1 MRQFIAFI
9 KKEFYHIFRD
19 RRTMLILLG
28 MPVVQ
33 IILFGFA
40 ISTEVKNVRL
50 AVLDPSNDVVTRK
63 IIDRLDASEYFTVT
77 ARFHSPQEMEAAF
90 LKNEVDMAIVFSE
103 RFADDL
109 YTGDARVQLI
119 VDATDP
125 NMSTSQVNY
134 ATGIVSMVGQEMIPP
149 NMSAARLTPDIKLL
163 YNPQMKS
170 AYNFVPGVMGLI
182 LMLICAMMTS
192 ISIVREKETGTM
204 EVLLVSPVKPLFI
217 ILAKAVPY
225 FVLSFVNLI
234 TILLLSVFVLDVPVV
249 GSLFWLITV
258 SLLFI
263 FVSLAL
269 GLLISS
275 VTRTQVA
282 AMLVSGLMLMMPT
295 MLLSGMIFPI
305 ESMPVILQWIW
316 AVNLEIKNIQL
327 NIVDNDHS
335 AISQRLV
342 NKIAAS
348 TYFRLVEVPA
358 SYEEGLRNIEI
369 GTADIVM
376 EIPRHLERDWMNG
389 EDTHILIAANAVNG
403 TKGGLGSS
411 YLSSIINDYAA
422 ELRSEYPATATVSGA
437 FPSIGIDTQG
447 LFNPNLN
454 YKLYMIPALMVMLLT
469 LICGFLPALNIVSEK
484 EVGTIEQINV
494 TPVPKFI
501 FILAKLL
508 PYWLIGFVVLTVC
521 FILAWLIY
529 GIVPVGHFLLIYFF
543 AVLFVLVMS
552 GFGLVISN
560 YSATMQ
566 QSMFVMWFCLLV
578 VILMSGLFTPIS
590 SMPEWAQLITR
601 LNPLRYFMEVMR
613 MVYLKGSGFFDLLPQ
628 FGVLLFFAVVFNSWA
643 VISYRK
649 NN

>member
-1 MRQFIAFI
+1 MI
-9 KKEFYHIFRD
+9 KFLIEKEFKQLLRNSFLPK
-19 RRTMLILLG
+19 LIL
-28 MPVVQ
+28 
-33 IILFGFA
+33 
-40 ISTEVKNVRL
+40 
-50 AVLDPSNDVVTRK
+50 
-63 IIDRLDASEYFTVT
+63 
-77 ARFHSPQEMEAAF
+77 
-90 LKNEVDMAIVFSE
+90 VF
-103 RFADDL
+103 
-109 YTGDARVQLI
+109 
-119 VDATDP
+119 P
-125 NMSTSQVNY
+125 C
-134 ATGIVSMVGQEMIPP
+134 MI
-149 NMSAARLTPDIKLL
+149 
-163 YNPQMKS
+163 
-170 AYNFVPGVMGLI
+170 
-182 LMLICAMMTS
+182 
-192 ISIVREKETGTM
+192 
-204 EVLLVSPVKPLFI
+204 
-217 ILAKAVPY
+217 
-225 FVLSFVNLI
+225 
-234 TILLLSVFVLDVPVV
+234 
-249 GSLFWLITV
+249 
-258 SLLFI
+258 
-263 FVSLAL
+263 
-269 GLLISS
+269 
-275 VTRTQVA
+275 
-282 AMLVSGLMLMMPT
+282 
-295 MLLSGMIFPI
+295 MLL
-305 ESMPVILQWIW
+305 MPW

-422 ELRSEYPATATVSGA
+422 ELRSEYPTTATVSGA

-501 FILAKLL
+501 FILAK
-508 PYWLIGFVVLTVC
+508 
-521 FILAWLIY
+521 
-529 GIVPVGHFLLIYFF
+529 
-543 AVLFVLVMS
+543 LFVLVMS